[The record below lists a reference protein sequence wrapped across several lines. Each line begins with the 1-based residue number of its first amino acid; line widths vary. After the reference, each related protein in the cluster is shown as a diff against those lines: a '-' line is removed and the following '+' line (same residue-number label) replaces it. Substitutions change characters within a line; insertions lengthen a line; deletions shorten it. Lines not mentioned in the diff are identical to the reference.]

1 MAVESFEREKGNS
14 KKKPNGDKAV
24 EKLSSS
30 AKKLKCEMFLIKTF
44 FLLRRERAAK
54 RENECFG
61 SFQLYN
67 GIIKLDNF

>member
-44 FLLRRERAAK
+44 FCSDERELRRGKMSVSVR
-54 RENECFG
+54 F
-61 SFQLYN
+61 SFTTAL
-67 GIIKLDNF
+67 